1 MSVWQPVEPAETP
14 TAPTVASP
22 LTKAEVQPQAQS
34 VAQQQTT
41 PPSVVSTTSQQTPS
55 SPAPPQR
62 PARRKQPGP
71 AQQPAAQPLPS
82 KAPSGQPPAPLQ
94 QQIAQHTLADVSQK
108 EAEMVSF
115 PLVSTHLQTSSQVAT
130 LTSPFNRLL
139 LRLPRQPKAINTNW
153 VMLWRALLLEMQWAM
168 VQSSHKKLMETSPL
182 SSKSRPHEKCVKY
195 KSSPVTSWFFY
206 I

>member
-1 MSVWQPVEPAETP
+1 MEPAETP

-22 LTKAEVQPQAQS
+22 PTKAEVQPQAQS

-41 PPSVVSTTSQQTPS
+41 PPSVAGTTSQTPS

-71 AQQPAAQPLPS
+71 AQQPATQPSPS

-94 QQIAQHTLADVSQK
+94 QTAQPTLADLSQK

-115 PLVSTHLQTSSQVAT
+115 PSVSTHLQTCSQVGT
-130 LTSPFNRLL
+130 FPSPFNRLL
-139 LRLPRQPKAINTNW
+139 LRLPRQPKAINTN
-153 VMLWRALLLEMQWAM
+153 
-168 VQSSHKKLMETSPL
+168 
-182 SSKSRPHEKCVKY
+182 
-195 KSSPVTSWFFY
+195 
-206 I
+206 

>member
-1 MSVWQPVEPAETP
+1 MEPAETP
-14 TAPTVASP
+14 TAPTFTLP
-22 LTKAEVQPQAQS
+22 PTKAEVQPQAQP

-41 PPSVVSTTSQQTPS
+41 PPSVVGTTSQQAAQTPS

-71 AQQPAAQPLPS
+71 AQQPATLASPS

-94 QQIAQHTLADVSQK
+94 QQVAQPALADVSQK

-115 PLVSTHLQTSSQVAT
+115 PLVSTHLQTSSQVGT
-130 LTSPFNRLL
+130 LTSPLNRLL
-139 LRLPRQPKAINTNW
+139 LRLPRQPKAINTNR

-168 VQSSHKKLMETSPL
+168 VQSSHKKLMETPPS
-182 SSKSRPHEKCVKY
+182 SSKSSPYEKCLKY
-195 KSSPVTSWFFY
+195 KSSPVTS
-206 I
+206 